1 MTNAK
6 KYKTK
11 TKNGTS
17 QESIFYSDTN
27 VFNEKNFFCKNGSHF
42 SLLKFCVIYFHFMTD
57 FLVPQYLIQN
67 SFRTLFAKSCLKLL
81 PLEIKP
87 FMVNILIRIDKIRSC
102 YFCKYKNTEAI
113 TPEGYLEPCQTFR
126 IER

>member
-1 MTNAK
+1 MLKNIKQKLKMVRVKSLFFTVIQMSSMRK
-6 KYKTK
+6 IFFVKTDP
-11 TKNGTS
+11 
-17 QESIFYSDTN
+17 ILAFL
-27 VFNEKNFFCKNGSHF
+27 NFALFTF
-42 SLLKFCVIYFHFMTD
+42 IFMTG

-113 TPEGYLEPCQTFR
+113 TPEGHLEPCQTFR

>member
-1 MTNAK
+1 MLKNIKQKLKMVRVKSLFFTVIQMSSMRK
-6 KYKTK
+6 IFFVKTDP
-11 TKNGTS
+11 
-17 QESIFYSDTN
+17 ILAFL
-27 VFNEKNFFCKNGSHF
+27 NFALFTF
-42 SLLKFCVIYFHFMTD
+42 IFMTD